1 VSKVLRILSIVFASL
16 SLISLLQHVTDV
28 GLVSIF
34 SDLVTYYRDASQQ
47 FFIVFELL
55 FSINLPQEI
64 KDLWLLS
71 FIGAGAYI
79 KTPDIQNSR
88 LLRNFEI
95 SQENKYWKPILFLL
109 MGSSFIGIGI
119 LLTAFN
125 PSIYTDSMSEES
137 QVLMRNSAKNSF
149 VVVIGACTFF
159 VLNAYAPS
167 V

>member
-1 VSKVLRILSIVFASL
+1 LSKVLRILSIVFASL

-28 GLVSIF
+28 GLVSVF
-34 SDLVTYYRDASQQ
+34 SDLITYYRNASQQ
-47 FFIVFELL
+47 LFSAFELL
-55 FSINLPQEI
+55 FSISIPQAI

-79 KTPDIQNSR
+79 KTPDIENSR

-95 SQENKYWKPILFLL
+95 SQNNKYWKPMLFLI
-109 MGSSFIGIGI
+109 MGSSFIGVGI
-119 LLTAFN
+119 LFSVFN
-125 PSIYTDSMSEES
+125 PSIYTDSMSEEP
-137 QVLMRNSAKNSF
+137 QVLIRGAARNSFIVA
-149 VVVIGACTFF
+149 IGACAFF